1 MYAIAR
7 DHFLARNIIQEYKKI
22 KREKIV
28 AQRIAREHDAAK
40 NLDCNENDCENE
52 KMNTPTTE
60 KTSFEYEMNSNVITI

>member
-22 KREKIV
+22 KGEKIV

-40 NLDCNENDCENE
+40 KLGLQ
-52 KMNTPTTE
+52 
-60 KTSFEYEMNSNVITI
+60 